1 MFEVWNEKD
10 EKYNVVLSTTRWE
23 VNSTTLLTVT
33 VQHLV
38 NISHEFVGRLAAVV
52 HAAVGV
58 VVVVVAAAA
67 VGRRLGRG
75 VAGGGVQRHDGLAQ
89 RAVRVTSRQEYLTN
103 LGGFGHDA
111 RNSGMELFNK
121 TVYNHSIAL
130 PIIRSH
136 LNFKWVNILLK
147 KMNSFSMIS
156 KTIFKSKS
164 ASTDIT
170 V

>member
-10 EKYNVVLSTTRWE
+10 EKYNVLSTTWWE
-23 VNSTTLLTVT
+23 VHCTSLLTVT

-89 RAVRVTSRQEYLTN
+89 LAVRVTSRQEYLAN
-103 LGGFGHDA
+103 LGGFGHDV
-111 RNSGMELFNK
+111 RTLEWNCSTKLF
-121 TVYNHSIAL
+121 TTIA
-130 PIIRSH
+130 
-136 LNFKWVNILLK
+136 
-147 KMNSFSMIS
+147 
-156 KTIFKSKS
+156 
-164 ASTDIT
+164 
-170 V
+170 

>member
-10 EKYNVVLSTTRWE
+10 EKYNVLSTTWWE
-23 VNSTTLLTVT
+23 VHCTSLLAVT

-89 RAVRVTSRQEYLTN
+89 RAVRVTSRQEYLAN
-103 LGGFGHDA
+103 LGGFGHGA

-130 PIIRSH
+130 IPIIRSH
-136 LNFKWVNILLK
+136 SNFKWVYIVLK
-147 KMNSFSMIS
+147 KMNCFSMIS

>member
-38 NISHEFVGRLAAVV
+38 NISHEFVGRL
-52 HAAVGV
+52 AAVGV

-103 LGGFGHDA
+103 LGGFGHGA

-130 PIIRSH
+130 PII
-136 LNFKWVNILLK
+136 
-147 KMNSFSMIS
+147 
-156 KTIFKSKS
+156 
-164 ASTDIT
+164 
-170 V
+170 